1 MDKVSIVGD
10 TIKYIQELQ
19 ENAKELKDELK
30 ALEVKDCMVNGNQVE
45 VSKQNIAYYSSLQTH
60 SKSHIQ
66 ASHSADKGTGLQTY
80 ELPKN

>member
-1 MDKVSIVGD
+1 MPNGPKLLQANRMDKVSIVGD

-45 VSKQNIAYYSSLQTH
+45 
-60 SKSHIQ
+60 
-66 ASHSADKGTGLQTY
+66 
-80 ELPKN
+80 